1 MSVSHDEYTAPKRV
15 LGVYSGVVQVFGR
28 VIARVYGRVFRVC
41 DRDFCVYLACDRAM
55 LFKVLTRGIDRAF
68 TGSDVVSSTTTIQEY
83 TGFPPVPSQA
93 HLP

>member
-1 MSVSHDEYTAPKRV
+1 MRQSAKAVYLACTAGLFK
-15 LGVYSGVVQVFGR
+15 VFGR

-41 DRDFCVYLACDRAM
+41 DRDFSVYLACDRAV
-55 LFKVLTRGIDRAF
+55 LSKVLTRGIDRAF
-68 TGSDVVSSTTTIQEY
+68 TGLDVVSSTTTIQEY